1 MTTETPGTH
10 AADSAPT
17 TPTVPALAHLRFDVR
32 GMTCASCVRRV
43 ERALSGVDGVARASV
58 NLATEQASVEVAP
71 GVDMEALRAAVDRA
85 GYAMRLPDAGEDE
98 DVARDALEEE
108 RRREFRSLAT
118 RTTFALVVAFGEMG
132 WMLLHEFGPALLGW
146 SWLHT
151 IGHSPYVNVVL
162 FAFALPVQVWAGAPF
177 YAGAWRVGR
186 HGSTDMNSLIALGT
200 SAAFLYSVVVTF
212 APGLFAHATQF
223 DTTVVYETATAI
235 IALVLLGRLLEARA
249 KGQTSDA
256 VRSLIALRPQ
266 TARVIEDGQEYEI
279 PVRAV
284 QAGDIVLVRPSES
297 IPVDGEVTEGAAAI
311 DESMLTGE
319 SVPVEKHPGDSVF
332 GATMNTNGM
341 LRIRATAV
349 GADSA
354 LARIIR
360 LVEEAQGSKA
370 PIQALAD
377 RISAVFVPIVIAIA
391 ALTFVAW
398 YAFGPEPAG
407 TLAILNAV
415 SVLIIACPCALG
427 LATPTAIMVGMGRAA
442 RAGVLI
448 RDAEAL
454 EGARR
459 IDTVVLDKTGT
470 ITEGRPEVTRIAVA
484 AGGPGPGLDE
494 TTLLRLVASAERG
507 SEHPYAAAM
516 EREATRRGVAL
527 DWPLTFRALPG
538 LGVEASVALDGATRA
553 LLAGNA
559 DFMARQGIDLAAPGA
574 TRMAFEADRAAR
586 EGETALL
593 VAVDGA
599 VAGMIAVADRIRA
612 SARDGVAALQVRG
625 VQVVMLTGDGEATA
639 RAVAKQVGIAQ
650 VEANVKPEGKAAI
663 VQALQR
669 QGRVVAMVGDGIND
683 APALAAADIGIA
695 IGGGTDVA
703 METAPVTLMRAD
715 LGGVAQA
722 MAISG
727 ATMRTMWQNLG
738 WAFGYN
744 VALIPIAAGAG
755 YLLFGVILG
764 GAEVPAI
771 LTPIFGTRG
780 FLNPIVAAAA
790 MACSSVSVM
799 TNSLRLRN
807 ARLR

>member
-1 MTTETPGTH
+1 MTTDTRSPD
-10 AADSAPT
+10 AAPT
-17 TPTVPALAHLRFDVR
+17 FEHLRFDIR

-43 ERALSGVDGVARASV
+43 ERALSAVEGVESASV

-71 GVDMEALRAAVDRA
+71 NVAVEALCAAVDRA
-85 GYAMRLPDAGEDE
+85 GYDLRLPDANEDE
-98 DVARDALEEE
+98 DTARDILEQE
-108 RRREFRSLAT
+108 RRRAFRSLAV
-118 RTTFALVVAFGEMG
+118 RTAFALTIAFGEMA
-132 WMLLHEFGPALLGW
+132 WMLLHEFGPDLFGW
-146 SWLHT
+146 YWLHS
-151 IGHSPYVNVVL
+151 IGHGYENTVL
-162 FAFALPVQVWAGAPF
+162 FLFALPVQVWAGASF
-177 YAGAWRVGR
+177 YVGAWRVGR
-186 HGSTDMNSLIALGT
+186 HGATDMNTLIAIGT
-200 SAAFLYSVVVTF
+200 SAAFSYSMVVTF
-212 APGLFAHATQF
+212 APGLFANAAQF
-223 DTTVVYETATAI
+223 DTQVYYDSATAI
-235 IALVLLGRLLEARA
+235 IGLVLLGRLLEARA

-266 TARVIEDGQEYEI
+266 TVRIFEDGQEYEI

-284 QAGDIVLVRPSES
+284 QAGDIVIVRPSERV
-297 IPVDGEVTEGAAAI
+297 PVDGEVIEGAAAI

-341 LRIRATAV
+341 LRIRATTV

-360 LVEEAQGSKA
+360 LVEDAQGSKA

-377 RISAVFVPIVIAIA
+377 RIAAVFVPVVMAIA
-391 ALTFVAW
+391 VATLVVW
-398 YAFGPEPAG
+398 WIFGPEPAG

-415 SVLIIACPCALG
+415 SVLIIACPCVLG

-442 RAGVLI
+442 RLGVLI

-454 EGARR
+454 EVARR

-470 ITEGRPEVTRIAVA
+470 ITEGRPEVTRIALAPDAPVNEA
-484 AGGPGPGLDE
+484 M
-494 TTLLRLVASAERG
+494 LLRLVASAERG

-516 EREATRRGVAL
+516 EREAERRGLAL
-527 DWPLTFRALPG
+527 DWPPTFRALPG
-538 LGVEASVALDGATRA
+538 LGIEATVALDGVTYT
-553 LLAGNA
+553 LLVGNA
-559 DFMARQGIDLAAPGA
+559 DFMAQQGIDA
-574 TRMAFEADRAAR
+574 TTRGGLRLAFEADRATQQ
-586 EGETALL
+586 GETALL
-593 VAVDGA
+593 IAVDGA
-599 VAGMIAVADRIRA
+599 PAGMVAVADRIRA
-612 SARDGVAALQVRG
+612 TALDGVAALRVRG

-639 RAVAKQVGIAQ
+639 RAVAKQVGIDQ

-663 VQALQR
+663 VQALQQ

-695 IGGGTDVA
+695 IGGGTDIA

-722 MAISG
+722 MAISE

-744 VALIPIAAGAG
+744 VALIPVAAGAG
-755 YLLFGVILG
+755 YLLFSVVLG
-764 GAEVPAI
+764 IEVPAI
-771 LTPIFGTRG
+771 LRPIFGERG
-780 FLNPIVAAAA
+780 FLNPTIAAAA
-790 MACSSVSVM
+790 MAFSSVSVM
-799 TNSLRLRN
+799 TNSLRLRR